1 MLMKTLVVF
10 ESRRG
15 KPAETNPELL
25 AFAAALGGEFAAAAV
40 GGDTGWPAFP
50 GKLYLGDTA
59 RFGEYDPALHADF
72 VLHAARQEA
81 ANRIVFLHS
90 SYGWDLAPRVAAR
103 LKAAQISNI
112 SGIVNGG
119 FEVPCCNGKMR
130 RVARPMTSQAV
141 LTIQEGAFPCAENPG
156 GIPVV
161 EQLESSVA
169 SGGTQ
174 FAGYEE
180 PEAREVDLAK
190 TEVVVSA
197 GRGIGKKENIT
208 AIAELAKYLNGEMGA
223 SRPVVDAGWVTHNR
237 QVGATGQVVSP
248 KLYLACAISGAIHH
262 LAGMRNSDFIVAI
275 NTDKDAP
282 ISEVADVLVVA
293 DVMPVVAALNDRL
306 RK

>member
-1 MLMKTLVVF
+1 
-10 ESRRG
+10 
-15 KPAETNPELL
+15 
-25 AFAAALGGEFAAAAV
+25 
-40 GGDTGWPAFP
+40 
-50 GKLYLGDTA
+50 
-59 RFGEYDPALHADF
+59 
-72 VLHAARQEA
+72 
-81 ANRIVFLHS
+81 VFLHS

-112 SGIVNGG
+112 SGIGEGG

-130 RVARPMTSQAV
+130 RVARPTTAQAV
-141 LTIQEGAFPCAENPG
+141 LTIQEGAFPCAETPG
-156 GIPVV
+156 GTPAV
-161 EQLESSVA
+161 ERLEPSSA
-169 SGGTQ
+169 SGDTQ

-190 TEVVVSA
+190 AEVVVSA
-197 GRGIGKKENIT
+197 GRGIGKKDHIA
-208 AIAELAKYLNGEMGA
+208 AIAELARNLNGEMGA

-237 QVGATGQVVSP
+237 QVGATGQMVAP

-262 LAGMRNSDFIVAI
+262 LAGMRNSDFIIAI

-293 DVMPVVAALNDRL
+293 DVMPFVAALNDRL